1 MPALEKDTKLVMTIL
16 FVGAISGTN
25 VYFYAKYGGLIAFNE
40 YAHALIF
47 GLMTV
52 GGILVMKAVFDLA
65 LNDKIEV
72 FLLDRRISSYWNRKN
87 RDEQQRDRIRQ
98 SMNQYNPLQAQ
109 YVPPPP
115 LPEIQ
120 DSTRV
125 PTSFLAQIEQ

>member
-25 VYFYAKYGGLIAFNE
+25 VYFYAKYGELIAFNE

-52 GGILVMKAVFDLA
+52 GGILVMKALFDLA
-65 LNDKIEV
+65 INDKIEI
-72 FLLDRRISSYWNRKN
+72 FLLDRRIASYWNKKN
-87 RDEQQRDRIRQ
+87 RDEAQRERIRQ

-115 LPEIQ
+115 IPMEE
-120 DSTRV
+120 SRE

>member
-25 VYFYAKYGGLIAFNE
+25 VYFYAKYGGLIAFSE

-47 GLMTV
+47 ALMTV
-52 GGILVMKAVFDLA
+52 GGILVMKAIFDLA

-109 YVPPPP
+109 YVPIPPP
-115 LPEIQ
+115 PIE

>member
-25 VYFYAKYGGLIAFNE
+25 VYFYAKYGELIAFNE

-52 GGILVMKAVFDLA
+52 GGILVMKALFDLA
-65 LNDKIEV
+65 INDKIEI
-72 FLLDRRISSYWNRKN
+72 FLLDRRIASYWNKKN
-87 RDEQQRDRIRQ
+87 RDEAQRDRIRQ

-115 LPEIQ
+115 PPMVDEAA
-120 DSTRV
+120 RV

>member
-25 VYFYAKYGGLIAFNE
+25 VYFYAKYGDLISFNE

-52 GGILVMKAVFDLA
+52 GGILVMKALFDLA
-65 LNDKIEV
+65 INDKIET
-72 FLLDRRISSYWNRKN
+72 FLLDRRIAAYWNKKN
-87 RDEQQRDRIRQ
+87 RDEQQRERIRQ

-109 YVPPPP
+109 YVPIPQPPT
-115 LPEIQ
+115 PE
-120 DSTRV
+120 T
-125 PTSFLAQIEQ
+125 PTTQPSFLAQIEQ